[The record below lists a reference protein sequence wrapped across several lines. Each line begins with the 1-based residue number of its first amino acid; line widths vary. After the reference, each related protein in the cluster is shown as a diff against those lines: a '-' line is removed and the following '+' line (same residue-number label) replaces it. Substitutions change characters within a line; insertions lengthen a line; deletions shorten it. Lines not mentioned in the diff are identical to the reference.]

1 MQKFGKYISFAV
13 IIMYFIL
20 GILLL
25 INPQVIIFKH
35 QFYIGDIQPEL
46 RIIIGV
52 ILLLYGCYRFARVLT
67 RKNNSTPSQDESN

>member
-20 GILLL
+20 GLLLL

-35 QFYIGDIQPEL
+35 QFYLGDIQPEL
-46 RIIIGV
+46 RIIIGIV
-52 ILLLYGCYRFARVLT
+52 LLLYGCYRLARLLT
-67 RKNNSTPSQDESN
+67 KKNAITPSQDENN

>member
-25 INPQVIIFKH
+25 INPQVIIFNH

-46 RIIIGV
+46 RIIIGI
-52 ILLLYGCYRFARVLT
+52 ILVLYGCYRLARMLT
-67 RKNNSTPSQDESN
+67 KKNDPTPSQDESN